1 MRGEQNGEKL
11 VTKIEVQDAQHDLE
25 SLNIG
30 SASK

>member
-11 VTKIEVQDAQHDLE
+11 VTKIEVQDAQLDLE